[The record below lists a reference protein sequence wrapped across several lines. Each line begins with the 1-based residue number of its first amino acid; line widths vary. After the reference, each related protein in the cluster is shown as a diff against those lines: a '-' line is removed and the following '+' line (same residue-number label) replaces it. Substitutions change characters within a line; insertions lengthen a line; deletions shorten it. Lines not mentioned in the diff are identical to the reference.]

1 MLTASLLRRN
11 RDAFFDYEPSASAQ
25 LHGKGS
31 PTRKSPS
38 KSSPKRWFLQEGY
51 DGRQEHNEVDYSGQS
66 SPPRPSSL
74 DKEDATGR
82 PIDIDAGDKANTKRS
97 PQRTSKKKASLDD
110 SDGIQHEA
118 NVGVDG
124 ADGDEA
130 VERIGELSR
139 QEDEYDFAILLKPSK
154 FEERLHFS
162 QNDAESPTKSDRAG
176 IPDICRE
183 SGINTLTVPLPSPSK
198 GRIGKSSNKSKL
210 KGGPTVG
217 GRELIVQRIKRTG
230 LEVKR
235 LLSLDGKQTLL
246 KVKAPLRVLERG
258 AERMRMHKLRRFD
271 RIWMEFSH
279 ELRATFEDFDGRDV
293 RFIDSE
299 KQSIVHWLLTA
310 PVDDVDCSDSDDC
323 SGGTG
328 LNETC
333 ALRAKY
339 VVQMYPLHKHDLG
352 VLRAQWVTFWRR
364 PTSLSGS
371 SGQYD
376 ATSVGPTELEDS
388 KPSQKTSK
396 ADKYACGRLVR
407 HALDQPIDQVAQYFG
422 EKVAFY
428 FAWTEMYTRWL
439 VVPSIAGAALFAL
452 QVRARKLDH
461 PAAPLYAL
469 FMALW
474 TSAFLLAWQRQA
486 ARLSYRWGTLGY
498 EEAETTRPEYYGD
511 PVKGKGGGNSGTGVK
526 VDASLGA
533 GMPAERHY
541 PAWKRYVKY
550 CATVPSVVLCI
561 VAVVLLAFAAFST
574 RDKLAQQALAT
585 RLAASHVAKGVA
597 AELAHGGLTLENL
610 KQLADIGMDADF
622 WFYLLIT
629 PALYGLLIPALDVG
643 FMALARRLNDW
654 ENHETETQYQSHLIL
669 KVLSF
674 RFVHVFASLYYY
686 AFASTATPSSSSS
699 DAFGSSDEGTARADS
714 LLRVAIQLAS
724 FMVTGQLW
732 KHVSETLLPFLQ
744 RKMRAQRRRRAANAQ
759 FSRSAVFNAP
769 SSVSAFLSPNAV
781 ANDEH
786 AVIDS
791 SGMNMVAWRELPVP
805 QQSNVLVHE
814 QCVRLEQSSD
824 RAWEEA
830 ALPTYDTF
838 QDYAELLLQFGY
850 VSFFSLAFPLA
861 PLLALANNV
870 FELRANAFK
879 LCHAKQ
885 RPIAR
890 KASGIGIWFPVLQL
904 MSVLAVLT
912 NYLNIALATTLVERL
927 NGKISAAGKVWL
939 VFGVEHALLALKGWM
954 QVVTPATPRDVQE
967 KVRLERE
974 HAKRESARA
983 LAARVHSAPSQH
995 QQRKSVGS

>member
-11 RDAFFDYEPSASAQ
+11 RDVFFGSEPSASAQ
-25 LHGKGS
+25 LHGNGS

-38 KSSPKRWFLQEGY
+38 KASPKRWFLQEGDEHQLEQ
-51 DGRQEHNEVDYSGQS
+51 DGADHDGPS
-66 SPPRPSSL
+66 SPLRLSGLDRVGTPSETAAVDQADAPQSPRRASKKLSL
-74 DKEDATGR
+74 DGHDAIHVEGV
-82 PIDIDAGDKANTKRS
+82 G
-97 PQRTSKKKASLDD
+97 
-110 SDGIQHEA
+110 
-118 NVGVDG
+118 GVDG
-124 ADGDEA
+124 AEADQIGDH
-130 VERIGELSR
+130 IGELSR

-154 FEERLHFS
+154 FEERLHFHQDEVPS
-162 QNDAESPTKSDRAG
+162 SASTSATG
-176 IPDICRE
+176 
-183 SGINTLTVPLPSPSK
+183 PLPSPSK
-198 GRIGKSSNKSKL
+198 PRVGKNNL
-210 KGGPTVG
+210 KAGPTMG
-217 GRELIVQRIKRTG
+217 GRELIVQRIQRTG
-230 LEVKR
+230 LQVKR

-246 KVKAPLRVLERG
+246 KVKAPPLVLERG
-258 AERMRMHKLRRFD
+258 AERMRMRKLRRFD
-271 RIWMEFSH
+271 RIWMEFSR

-310 PVDDVDCSDSDDC
+310 PGDDF
-323 SGGTG
+323 SGGSRDGLSGGAG

-333 ALRAKY
+333 TLRAKY
-339 VVQMYPLHKHDLG
+339 VVKMYPLHKHDLG
-352 VLRAQWVTFWRR
+352 VLRAHWVTYWRR
-364 PTSLSGS
+364 SPVLNADESEAGAS
-371 SGQYD
+371 S
-376 ATSVGPTELEDS
+376 
-388 KPSQKTSK
+388 SK
-396 ADKYACGRLVR
+396 ADQYACGRLVR
-407 HALDQPIDQVAQYFG
+407 HALEQPIDQVAQYFG

-439 VVPSIAGAALFAL
+439 VVPSIAGAVLFAL

-511 PVKGKGGGNSGTGVK
+511 PVKGEGKADEGV
-526 VDASLGA
+526 AA
-533 GMPAERHY
+533 TAPAERHY
-541 PAWKRYVKY
+541 PAWKRYAKY
-550 CATVPSVVLCI
+550 CATVPSVAVSI
-561 VAVVLLAFAAFST
+561 VAVVLLAFTAFST
-574 RDKLAQQALAT
+574 RDKLAQQALAS
-585 RLAASHVAKGVA
+585 RLAASHLAKGVA
-597 AELAHGGLTLENL
+597 AELAHGGLTLDNL
-610 KQLADIGMDADF
+610 RQLAAIGMDADF

-629 PALYGLLIPALDVG
+629 PVLYGLLIPALDVG
-643 FMALARRLNDW
+643 FTALARRLNDW
-654 ENHETETQYQSHLIL
+654 ENHETETQHQSHLIL
-669 KVLSF
+669 KVFSF

-686 AFASTATPSSSSS
+686 AFASAASASSSSS
-699 DAFGSSDEGTARADS
+699 DASGSGVASGDGSGDEATERADS

-724 FMVTGQLW
+724 FMVTGQVW
-732 KHVSETLLPFLQ
+732 KHVSETLLPFIQ

-759 FSRSAVFNAP
+759 FSRSAVFNSP
-769 SSVSAFLSPNAV
+769 SSVPAFLSPNAGL
-781 ANDEH
+781 AADRD
-786 AVIDS
+786 AVDA
-791 SGMNMVAWRELPVP
+791 SGMNMAAWRELPVP
-805 QQSNVLVHE
+805 QQSNALVHE
-814 QCVRLEQSSD
+814 QCVRLEQASD

-904 MSVLAVLT
+904 MSVLAMLT
-912 NYLNIALATTLVERL
+912 NCLNIALATTLVERL

-974 HAKRESARA
+974 NAKRESARA
-983 LAARVHSAPSQH
+983 LAARVHAAPSRPQ
-995 QQRKSVGS
+995 